1 MGTLK
6 GVEGMEKPDLK
17 LLPGGKDPGND
28 WLMALPINTVF
39 LCQKKG
45 DSKPILER
53 CRLLYKRKKTVLLY
67 AYNQKKPYI
76 DVLSQQFSDMFE
88 KIEELKEDE

>member
-1 MGTLK
+1 MD
-6 GVEGMEKPDLK
+6 KPDLK
-17 LLPGGKDPGND
+17 LLPGGKDPSAD
-28 WLMALPINTVF
+28 WLMALPIGTVF

-45 DSKPILER
+45 DTKPILER
-53 CRLLYKRKKTVLLY
+53 CQVLFKRKKTVLLY

-88 KIEELKEDE
+88 KIEELDDE